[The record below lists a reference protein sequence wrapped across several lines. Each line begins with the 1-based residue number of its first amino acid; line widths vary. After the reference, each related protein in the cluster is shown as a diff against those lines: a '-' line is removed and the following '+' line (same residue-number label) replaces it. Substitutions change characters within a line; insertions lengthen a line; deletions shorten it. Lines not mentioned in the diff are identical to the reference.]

1 MTRNFSRTL
10 FVAGLGCLAALFVL
24 ELNTNAAQKKNEK
37 EKRILVEFMRKK
49 LGASNR
55 ILEGLVT
62 EDFELIQKGADEL
75 VTISS
80 AEKWRII
87 NDAMYHQHSNQF
99 TRVAKN
105 LQIVAKEK
113 KLDSCAFLWL
123 EATMSCIQCH
133 KFVRSMMI
141 ADNKTSA
148 LDDPSLPLVNAD
160 PILTVNKLLRADPKD
175 SSEAAR

>member
-1 MTRNFSRTL
+1 MTRNLPLTF
-10 FVAGLGCLAALFVL
+10 FVAGLGCMTAFISL
-24 ELNTNAAQKKNEK
+24 ELNTDAAQKKNEN
-37 EKRILVEFMRKK
+37 EKRILAEFMRKK

-75 VTISS
+75 VKISS
-80 AEKWRII
+80 AEKWRIV

-105 LQIVAKEK
+105 LQVAANEK
-113 KLDSCAFLWL
+113 KLDSCAFHWL

-141 ADNKTSA
+141 ADK
-148 LDDPSLPLVNAD
+148 
-160 PILTVNKLLRADPKD
+160 
-175 SSEAAR
+175 